1 MARRFFDWNPDEYN
15 QGLPYNPF
23 TVMFDRCNGSCNALD
38 NLYREICVPNKT
50 EDVNLSVFN
59 MITRVNE
66 SKT

>member
-1 MARRFFDWNPDEYN
+1 MARRFFDWNPDECN

-23 TVMFDRCNGSCNALD
+23 AVKFDRCNGSCNTHD

>member
-1 MARRFFDWNPDEYN
+1 
-15 QGLPYNPF
+15 
-23 TVMFDRCNGSCNALD
+23 MFDRCNGSCNALD

>member
-1 MARRFFDWNPDEYN
+1 MF
-15 QGLPYNPF
+15 
-23 TVMFDRCNGSCNALD
+23 VMFDRCNGSCNTLD
-38 NLYREICVPNKT
+38 NLYREICVLDKI

>member
-1 MARRFFDWNPDEYN
+1 
-15 QGLPYNPF
+15 
-23 TVMFDRCNGSCNALD
+23 MFDRCNGSCNALD
-38 NLYREICVPNKT
+38 NLHREICVPNKT

>member
-1 MARRFFDWNPDEYN
+1 
-15 QGLPYNPF
+15 
-23 TVMFDRCNGSCNALD
+23 MFDRCNGSCNALG